1 MLMSE
6 HINSTRQVTPACV
19 QRKILLVTNSLDE
32 FPNGGRELLCKLN
45 YDVLLDMFGS
55 SFFLFELEKT
65 GVTSFNGFINAF
77 KGHIDGLDAATIS
90 QIFLKIRTEKIECLF
105 IDGSNLGALAK
116 QARHEFPE
124 LEIITFFHNVET
136 IFFWD
141 SLKHTRSLRA
151 AAVLLVNYLAER
163 KAVSYSNR
171 LICLSER
178 DSGKLNSLFGRQA
191 TDISAMAVKD
201 TYTGTVFIEFE
212 DNHDKY
218 ALFVGGVFY
227 ANLSGVLWYAE
238 HIAPK
243 IQIKTYVVGR
253 GFELYKDKIERWGN
267 IKVIGGVDSLELW
280 YANADFVVAPIFGGS
295 GMKTKVAEALMFGK
309 KVIGTSE
316 AFSGYE
322 SISSRVGSICDDA
335 DQFIKTIEEVTA
347 IDNNQ
352 FDEDLREIYEKNY
365 SIDAARLR
373 LIQIM
378 GESR

>member
-1 MLMSE
+1 M
-6 HINSTRQVTPACV
+6 
-19 QRKILLVTNSLDE
+19 
-32 FPNGGRELLCKLN
+32 LCKLN
-45 YDVLLDMFGS
+45 YEVLLDMFGPG
-55 SFFLFELEKT
+55 FFLFELEKT
-65 GVTSFNGFINAF
+65 GVTSLNGFINAF

-116 QARHEFPE
+116 LARTEFPE

-163 KAVSYSNR
+163 KAVSCSNR
-171 LICLSER
+171 LICLSAR
-178 DSGKLNSLFGRQA
+178 DSDKLNSLFGRQA

-201 TYTGTVFIEFE
+201 SHTGATFSDSVE
-212 DNHDKY
+212 NHGRY

-238 HIAPK
+238 QVAPK
-243 IQIKTYVVGR
+243 IGIKTLVVGR
-253 GFELYKDKIERWGN
+253 GFEQYRKEIEQWGN
-267 IKVIGGVDSLELW
+267 IEVIGGVANIEPW
-280 YANADFVVAPIFGGS
+280 YSNAEFVVAPIFGGS

-352 FDEDLREIYEKNY
+352 FDEDLREIYKKKY